1 MRAFVER
8 LFPSPP
14 GGRRIGREVTGG
26 ITTFAALSYI
36 VFVQPGVLSQ
46 LGMDFQAV
54 LVATCLAAAFATFLL
69 GLLANCP
76 VALAPGM
83 GVNFFF
89 VYALCAA
96 PPIGF
101 GLSWQQALT
110 ATLLAGLLF
119 MALSLAGF
127 LGLLVNVIPDSLKNG
142 IAAGIGLFIAL
153 IGFEYGNLIR
163 LHPVTILQ
171 LGDLRHPV
179 TLLALAGLGLTFAFL
194 VCRVP
199 GAILLGIIGTA
210 CLALLLGMAEYRGVF
225 SADLDI
231 SGTFLQL
238 DFSGLFSLSPSTLA
252 AAIFVLFL
260 LDVFDSVGTVVG
272 VGKQAGLVKDG
283 KFPQAGRALFSSA
296 AGTSVGACLGTST
309 VVCYIESAAGV
320 SEGARTGLANMVTGA
335 LLLAAMFLSPLA
347 FLVGGGIEIGR
358 DAADNPIL
366 RYPILAPALIVV
378 GSMMMKIVRH
388 FPWDDP
394 TEYIPAFLTTVTICF
409 AFSISAG
416 IAMGFISYAFAKT
429 VTRRWKECHWLIYF
443 FAALFALQFVLIG

>member
-1 MRAFVER
+1 M
-8 LFPSPP
+8 
-14 GGRRIGREVTGG
+14 TGG

-36 VFVQPGVLSQ
+36 VFVQPGLLSQ

-54 LVATCLAAAFATFLL
+54 LVATCLAAAFSTFLL
-69 GLLANCP
+69 GLLANSP

-83 GVNFFF
+83 GENFFF
-89 VYALCAA
+89 VYALCAL

-119 MALSLAGF
+119 MALSLTGF

-153 IGFEYGNLIR
+153 IGFEYGNLVR

-179 TLLALAGLGLTFAFL
+179 TLLALAGLGLTIALL

-199 GAILLGIIGTA
+199 GAILLGILGAT
-210 CLALLLGMAEYRGVF
+210 CLALFLGMAEYRGIF

-238 DFSGLFSLSPSTLA
+238 DFSGLFSVSPSTLA

-260 LDVFDSVGTVVG
+260 LDLFDSVGTVVG
-272 VGKQAGLVKDG
+272 VRQA
-283 KFPQAGRALFSSA
+283 S
-296 AGTSVGACLGTST
+296 
-309 VVCYIESAAGV
+309 
-320 SEGARTGLANMVTGA
+320 RTGEGWQIPAGWPGA
-335 LLLAAMFLSPLA
+335 F
-347 FLVGGGIEIGR
+347 FQR
-358 DAADNPIL
+358 N
-366 RYPILAPALIVV
+366 RYRR
-378 GSMMMKIVRH
+378 GSMPGNLHGGLLRRVCGRSFRRCPDGVGQH
-388 FPWDDP
+388 GDGCPAACGDVFQPAGFPR
-394 TEYIPAFLTTVTICF
+394 
-409 AFSISAG
+409 G
-416 IAMGFISYAFAKT
+416 
-429 VTRRWKECHWLIYF
+429 RRYRDWT
-443 FAALFALQFVLIG
+443 GRRR